1 MRKHRDA
8 WGALLLIGCVFAV
21 FSLWICEFWCLIA
34 IHIFDVFNIEL
45 HDPQC
50 DAITFTIY
58 YVVNGLFS
66 GIVGALSGFDIKKR
80 FVAPALI
87 AVCLLPTLVVFV
99 YYTTA
104 VEWACLA
111 TTFVI
116 GYGAMIITA
125 LKAKKKQRFI
135 QNELQKV

>member
-1 MRKHRDA
+1 MNKRRDA
-8 WGALLLIGCVFAV
+8 WGALLLIGCVFAF

-34 IHIFDVFNIEL
+34 LHIFSAFSIEL

-50 DAITFTIY
+50 DAIVFTIY

-66 GIVGALSGFDIKKR
+66 GFVGALSGFDIKKR
-80 FVAPALI
+80 FIAPALI
-87 AVCLLPTLVVFV
+87 VVSLLPTLLVFV

-104 VEWACLA
+104 IEWACLA

-116 GYGAMIITA
+116 GYGAMILTA
-125 LKAKKKQRFI
+125 LKTKKKQKI
-135 QNELQKV
+135 VQNDLQKV

>member
-1 MRKHRDA
+1 MGKHRDA
-8 WGALLLIGCVFAV
+8 WGALLLIGCSFA
-21 FSLWICEFWCLIA
+21 FLSLWICEFWCLIA
-34 IHIFDVFNIEL
+34 LHIFDAFSIEL

-50 DAITFTIY
+50 DAIVFTIY

-66 GIVGALSGFDIKKR
+66 GIVGVLSGFDIKKR
-80 FVAPALI
+80 FIAPALI
-87 AVCLLPTLVVFV
+87 VLCLLPTLVVFV

-125 LKAKKKQRFI
+125 LKAKRKPNII
-135 QNELQKV
+135 QNDLQKV

>member
-1 MRKHRDA
+1 MNKRRDA
-8 WGALLLIGCVFAV
+8 LGVLLLLGCFFAV

-34 IHIFDVFNIEL
+34 IHIFDALGIEL

-50 DAITFTIY
+50 DAIVFTIY
-58 YVVNGLFS
+58 YVVNAAFS
-66 GIVGALSGFDIKKR
+66 CGVGVLSGLDIKKR
-80 FVAPALI
+80 FFAPALI
-87 AVCLLPTLVVFV
+87 VLCLLPTLVVFV

-125 LKAKKKQRFI
+125 LKAKKKQ
-135 QNELQKV
+135 QSVTTNLQKV

>member
-1 MRKHRDA
+1 MNKHRDA
-8 WGALLLIGCVFAV
+8 WGALLLIGCSFA
-21 FSLWICEFWCLIA
+21 FLSLWTCEFWCLIA
-34 IHIFDVFNIEL
+34 IKVFEAFNVEL

-66 GIVGALSGFDIKKR
+66 GIVGALSGLDIKKR
-80 FVAPALI
+80 FFAPTLI
-87 AVCLLPTLVVFV
+87 VICLLPTLLVFV

-104 VEWACLA
+104 IEWACLV

-116 GYGAMIITA
+116 GYGSMLITA
-125 LKAKKKQRFI
+125 SKAKKKQKI
-135 QNELQKV
+135 AHNELQKV